1 MDSLVAGIGALNWNL
16 TANSLDGLMADQ
28 MYGSMEASTTPSLM
42 AERLVALIALLEDM
56 IMLD

>member
-1 MDSLVAGIGALNWNL
+1 MVAGIGALNWNL
-16 TANSLDGLMADQ
+16 IANSLDGLMADQ